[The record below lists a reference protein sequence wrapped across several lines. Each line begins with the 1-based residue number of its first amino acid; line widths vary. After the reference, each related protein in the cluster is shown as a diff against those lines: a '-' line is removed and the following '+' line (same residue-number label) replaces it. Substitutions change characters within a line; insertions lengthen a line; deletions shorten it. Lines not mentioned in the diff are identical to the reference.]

1 MDLAADLG
9 DAADDEPA
17 PADGCELTPRTI
29 LEAMLFVGTKGNT
42 PLTSREVA
50 RLMRGVRPADVDLL
64 VDQIN
69 ATYAARNCPYEI
81 AAEGAG
87 YRMRLRRPVLA
98 AGRDRFYGKARQA
111 RLSQA
116 AIEISA
122 IVAYHQ
128 PLTAH
133 DINVWRGTP
142 SGPILSQLV
151 RRELLL
157 MTRPAGQAGEYQ
169 HDRSLPGAVRA

>member
-1 MDLAADLG
+1 
-9 DAADDEPA
+9 
-17 PADGCELTPRTI
+17 
-29 LEAMLFVGTKGNT
+29 
-42 PLTSREVA
+42 
-50 RLMRGVRPADVDLL
+50 MRGVRPADIDLL

-69 ATYAARNCPYEI
+69 ATYTARNCPYEI

-87 YRMRLRRPVLA
+87 YRMRLRDQYSRL
-98 AGRDRFYGKARQA
+98 RDRFYGKARQA

-116 AIEISA
+116 AIEILA

-133 DINVWRGTP
+133 DINAWRGTP

-151 RRELLL
+151 RRELL
-157 MTRPAGQAGEYQ
+157 RSPGRRRRGRGIS
-169 HDRSLPGAVRA
+169 HDRALPGAVRADEPRRSAA